1 MIDLKQYR
9 KQRKELSPWVAD
21 LCEKFA
27 NKKWVATVPGRPRAK
42 ASDFKAVEP
51 LMNHDLIN
59 DPLRDVVTLNAWLT
73 DLRKDLNVGFV
84 LPPEPDHGADHDYFS
99 LMGYKSVSVKQSRG
113 KVIRPMPVMIELTMG
128 WLRHSGGA
136 IDGSKVIF
144 GRTGIGRWVALSHG
158 ALLELPDFDD
168 RVKIVIGLQLLQET
182 QWRVGFSLG
191 EGPEVQIPTDPIGA
205 REVFK
210 FRDIPEGRKRRAA
223 LVHWVDEHWRQ
234 IRVDPEEETK
244 VRAHLRGMSKGT
256 NSFVWNGLRCT
267 IRPSHIDHE
276 LEEIEREN
284 RKYLTEI
291 GAARRIAGEDVH
303 AQLPWWLRAWR
314 RLKGKR

>member
-1 MIDLKQYR
+1 MTHPAWHEMGTLMGLKEPMLLRLSLCIDTQ
-9 KQRKELSPWVAD
+9 
-21 LCEKFA
+21 
-27 NKKWVATVPGRPRAK
+27 RPR
-42 ASDFKAVEP
+42 P
-51 LMNHDLIN
+51 C
-59 DPLRDVVTLNAWLT
+59 
-73 DLRKDLNVGFV
+73 
-84 LPPEPDHGADHDYFS
+84 
-99 LMGYKSVSVKQSRG
+99 
-113 KVIRPMPVMIELTMG
+113 
-128 WLRHSGGA
+128 
-136 IDGSKVIF
+136 
-144 GRTGIGRWVALSHG
+144 
-158 ALLELPDFDD
+158 
-168 RVKIVIGLQLLQET
+168 
-182 QWRVGFSLG
+182 
-191 EGPEVQIPTDPIGA
+191 
-205 REVFK
+205 
-210 FRDIPEGRKRRAA
+210 
-223 LVHWVDEHWRQ
+223 WVDEHWRQ